1 MPPKLWL
8 PFLLLLIA
16 SIYLYTAT
24 TRAILDDGDAL
35 YAHAAQQMIERQDWV
50 TPYANGVRFL
60 DKPPMMYWLMAAA
73 YVLIG
78 VSEFAA
84 RLPSVLAVLG
94 TAFLLYSMGK
104 RAAGHHSGFIAGI
117 ALAFCSGTFLF
128 TRMVFPDILFVF
140 LLTLALFWFLD
151 WYADQS
157 NPVLPALAFHAC
169 LAAAVLTKGLI
180 GLFFPLAIILLFFL
194 QSKDWN
200 RLKGFH
206 WTKGTLLFLALAI
219 PWHLLVAGR
228 NAGFFWYFFV
238 NEHFLRFLGRR
249 QPLDYESLSIPAF
262 WLLILV
268 WFFPWSPF
276 LPAMWHSR
284 SCSGSG
290 TSGLRALLQLS
301 VSWVV
306 VVLAFFSLSSRI
318 EHYSLPVLPPLALLL
333 GIALSPGVR
342 ADLSSDQTRQK
353 FANRGF
359 AFLGILGAIV
369 AVVTVTGGLVWLA
382 GWKPDVTTGPSEQ
395 LQAYKHYFAPLFEL
409 SPQIVSNLKAPLLGT
424 ALVASLGFVTAW
436 WVNRRGWRIQAILV
450 LSGMMMA
457 FCILVF
463 QSLGVCEEV
472 LSSRQFG
479 KKLNELYR
487 PGDRVIA
494 LGDYETVNS
503 VNFYSHA
510 KVDIYQGTAAVLS
523 WGMKYPD
530 SPMRILSKEDFA
542 SSWTG
547 PERVFLL
554 LPDSK
559 LSSIPGAAYF
569 PVLQSAG
576 RTLVCNRRISGHEL
590 HRAAAATKKLTT
602 ETRRTQ
608 RKQF

>member
-1 MPPKLWL
+1 MLSSISHSLTAPLSFGDDLLYFMPMPRKLWL
-8 PFLLLLIA
+8 PFLLLLIS

-24 TRAILDDGDAL
+24 TRAIFDDGDAL

-94 TAFLLYSMGK
+94 TAFLLYFMGK
-104 RAAGHHSGFIAGI
+104 KAAGHHSGFIAGI
-117 ALAFCSGTFLF
+117 ALAFCTGTFLF

-140 LLTLALFWFLD
+140 LLTLALFWFLR
-151 WYADQS
+151 WYGGQN
-157 NPVLPALAFHAC
+157 NPVLPALAFYAC
-169 LAAAVLTKGLI
+169 MAAAVLTKGLI

-194 QSKDWN
+194 QARDWN

-206 WTKGTLLFLALAI
+206 WTKGTLLFLALAV
-219 PWHLLVAGR
+219 PWHFLAAGR
-228 NAGFFWYFFV
+228 NSGFLWYFFV

-276 LPAMWHSR
+276 LPAIWHSL
-284 SCSGSG
+284 SCSRFGAS
-290 TSGLRALLQLS
+290 SLRALLQLS
-301 VSWVV
+301 VSWII
-306 VVLAFFSLSSRI
+306 VVLSFFSLSSRI

-333 GIALSPGVR
+333 GIALSSGVR
-342 ADLSSDQTRQK
+342 PDLLRDQSRQI

-359 AFLGILGAIV
+359 ALLGILGGIV
-369 AVVTVTGGLVWLA
+369 AVVTVAGALVWLA
-382 GWKPDVTTGPSEQ
+382 GWKPDATIGPSEHP
-395 LQAYKHYFAPLFEL
+395 QAYKHYFAPLFGL
-409 SPQIVSNLKAPLLGT
+409 APQIASNLKAPLLGT
-424 ALVASLGFVTAW
+424 VLIASLGLVTAW

-450 LSGMMMA
+450 LSGMMMG
-457 FCILVF
+457 FCIFVF

-479 KKLNELYR
+479 RTLNRLYR

-503 VNFYSHA
+503 VNFYSPA
-510 KVDIYQGTAAVLS
+510 TIDIYDGTAAVLS

-530 SPMRILSKEDFA
+530 SPMRLLSREDFE
-542 SSWTG
+542 SCWKG

-554 LPDSK
+554 IPDTH
-559 LSSIPGAAYF
+559 LAEIPSQAYHL
-569 PVLQSAG
+569 VLQSGG
-576 RTLVCNRRISGHEL
+576 RTLVSNRPNL
-590 HRAAAATKKLTT
+590 
-602 ETRRTQ
+602 
-608 RKQF
+608 

>member
-1 MPPKLWL
+1 MPRKFWL
-8 PFLLLLIA
+8 PFLLLVIA
-16 SIYLYTAT
+16 CVYLYTAT

-60 DKPPMMYWLMAAA
+60 DKPPMMYWLMAVA
-73 YVLIG
+73 YVLMG

-94 TAFLLYSMGK
+94 TAVLLYSMGK
-104 RAAGHHSGFIAGI
+104 KAAGPASGFIAGI
-117 ALAFCSGTFLF
+117 ALAFCTGTFLF

-140 LLTLALFWFLD
+140 LLTLTLFWFLR
-151 WYADQS
+151 WYADAT
-157 NPVLPALAFHAC
+157 NPVLPALAFYAC

-206 WTKGTLLFLALAI
+206 WTKGSLLFLVLAA
-219 PWHLLVAGR
+219 PWHILVAGR
-228 NAGFFWYFFV
+228 NSDFLWYFFV

-276 LPAMWHSR
+276 LPAIWPSLSCSR
-284 SCSGSG
+284 SGASS
-290 TSGLRALLQLS
+290 LRALLQLS
-301 VSWVV
+301 VSWII
-306 VVLAFFSLSSRI
+306 VVLCFFTLSSRI

-342 ADLSSDQTRQK
+342 SDLLRDQSRQI

-359 AFLGILGAIV
+359 ALLGILGGIV
-369 AVVTVTGGLVWLA
+369 AVITVSGALAWLA
-382 GWKPDVTTGPSEQ
+382 GWTPDLTAGPSEH

-409 SPQIVSNLKAPLLGT
+409 SPQIAFNLKAPLLGT
-424 ALVASLGFVTAW
+424 ALVASLGLVSAW
-436 WVNRRGWRIQAILV
+436 WINRRGWRIQAILV
-450 LSGMMMA
+450 LTGMMMA
-457 FCILVF
+457 VCIFVF

-479 KKLNELYR
+479 KKLNGLYR

-503 VNFYSHA
+503 INFYSQA
-510 KVDIYQGTAAVLS
+510 TLDIYQGTAAVLS

-530 SPMRILSKEDFA
+530 STMRILSKEDFELC
-542 SSWTG
+542 WKG
-547 PERVFLL
+547 PARVFLL
-554 LPDSK
+554 LPDTH
-559 LSSIPGAAYF
+559 LAEIPSYHL
-569 PVLQSAG
+569 VLQSAG
-576 RTLVCNRRISGHEL
+576 RALVSNREISSHVG
-590 HRAAAATKKLTT
+590 KW
-602 ETRRTQ
+602 
-608 RKQF
+608 